1 MIRKLALLLCL
12 ATSALALAPQT
23 FVPRAWAQDK
33 NPSFNLVNK
42 SGQPIR
48 ELFVTPSGDA
58 NWGQN
63 RLTTGPVAAGAT
75 FAVRRKI
82 DGNCVF
88 DIRVVYGDGKREER
102 RTVNTCT
109 AEDLIFPAAGPGAV
123 TGAATGKAA
132 DDPSFRL
139 INHNKQAIAEL
150 YASPAG
156 KPRGPNLLE
165 KGALPPT
172 ATMTIKPPTGQGCTF
187 ELRVVFADKTAKTR
201 TTDLCKTTEL
211 AVP

>member
-12 ATSALALAPQT
+12 MLPAAAQ
-23 FVPRAWAQDK
+23 AQDK

-42 SGQPIR
+42 SSQPIR
-48 ELFVTPSGDA
+48 ELFVTPAGDA

-63 RLTTGPVAAGAT
+63 RLTSPVAPGAN
-75 FAVRRKI
+75 FAARRKI

-88 DIRVVYGDGKREER
+88 DIRVVYADSTREER

-109 AEDLIFPAAGPGAV
+109 AEDVAFSGATKATAPAGA
-123 TGAATGKAA
+123 
-132 DDPSFRL
+132 DPSFKL

-150 YASPAG
+150 YATAKGERS
-156 KPRGPNLLE
+156 PNLLD
-165 KGALPPT
+165 KGALGPEGST
-172 ATMTIKPPTGQGCTF
+172 AIKLPASKGCSF
-187 ELRVVFADKTAKTR
+187 ELRVVFADKTARTR
-201 TTDLCKTTEL
+201 TADLCQTKEI